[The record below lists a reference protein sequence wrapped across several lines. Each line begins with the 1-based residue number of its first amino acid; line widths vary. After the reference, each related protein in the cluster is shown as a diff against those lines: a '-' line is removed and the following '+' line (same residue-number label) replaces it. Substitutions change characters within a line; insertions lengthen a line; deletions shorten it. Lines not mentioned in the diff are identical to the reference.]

1 MARGLVLSIVKKSCK
16 KIVARCT
23 IGVPRV
29 IALLLKKLLTKL
41 MRTTQCYDLQKK
53 SALVIWMKTKRCT
66 IMYQL

>member
-23 IGVPRV
+23 IGVLTV

-41 MRTTQCYDLQKK
+41 MRTTQCYDLQK
-53 SALVIWMKTKRCT
+53 SALVIWMLLLKSTE
-66 IMYQL
+66 